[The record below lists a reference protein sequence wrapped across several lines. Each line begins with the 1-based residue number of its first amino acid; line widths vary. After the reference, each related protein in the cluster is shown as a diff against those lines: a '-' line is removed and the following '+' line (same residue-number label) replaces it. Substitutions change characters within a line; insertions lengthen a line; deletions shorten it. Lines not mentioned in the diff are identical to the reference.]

1 MSGIK
6 DQEQLE
12 EMRKRLYSRGFDAPA
27 AKRHELTDAKV
38 DVARSWNSPFPKQVA
53 EVQPVTVPQSVPQH
67 PQVDTMYQAPAP
79 APQVLPPS
87 FTPPAEVV
95 VDEEPSEEKP
105 KAHRYRKYVFFGS
118 LILFVVGIALAAAF
132 VILGGKRISADN
144 ISFNIAGQT
153 TIGSSETMSLQ
164 VAITNQ
170 NTVGVEEATLVLRYP
185 DGTRTVSDPIKNVY
199 EDRIAIGK
207 LAPGEAKNVPIQ
219 VAVFGKENDIKEI
232 KATFEYKVTGSQG
245 TFYKDAEPL
254 KFQITSSPITL
265 QVSSIGKVAAGQPI
279 EVTITAKSNTN
290 KELKDVLV
298 SAEFPNGFTYKESD
312 PKPVYNQN
320 IWKISTLKPGQS
332 VPIKIRG
339 TINGL
344 TQEKF
349 GINFSAGLANTDNQF
364 MVGSTLAEARTEFMI
379 ERPFIAVDI
388 AIAGDADRSVVL
400 EPNKPS
406 PVAITIKNTLDEAVY
421 DTRVEVVP
429 TGNAFSPASIDA
441 KKGFYDSN
449 KNVIRWDVTNNPD
462 FTQIKPGDSKR
473 IDFIVN
479 PIKSNNTA
487 SFEVT
492 VNVYARRVAE
502 ASAQEQLIG
511 TVTAAGKY
519 ASAGK
524 IGGQASF
531 MTGPVP
537 PQVGQATK
545 YLISLV
551 AEAGGNNMTNTK
563 VQTQLPTYVEW
574 QNDYSG
580 PGVVDYNPVT
590 KNISWTVGDV
600 SSGARKELTFS
611 VSILPS
617 VSQVGTTPILVNGL
631 TLTATDRF
639 TGTPINT
646 EGREVTTELSR
657 EAGYKDGNGEVVK

>member
-6 DQEQLE
+6 DQEELE
-12 EMRKRLYSRGFDAPA
+12 EMRKRLYSRGFDAPTSQ
-27 AKRHELTDAKV
+27 RHELTDKKV
-38 DVARSWNSPFPKQVA
+38 DVARSWSSPFPKQSA
-53 EVQPVTVPQSVPQH
+53 DIQPPTHH
-67 PQVDTMYQAPAP
+67 PQPIEHHLQPGEFPPAP
-79 APQVLPPS
+79 VPLVSQPP
-87 FTPPAEVV
+87 FTLLTNTD
-95 VDEEPSEEKP
+95 VDDEPKAEKP
-105 KAHRYRKYVFFGS
+105 KAHRYRKFVFFGS
-118 LILFVVGIALAAAF
+118 IILFFIGLALAAAF
-132 VILGGKRISADN
+132 VILGSKRISADN
-144 ISFNIAGQT
+144 ISFNIAGPN

-245 TFYKDAEPL
+245 TFYKEATPL

-265 QVSSIGKVAAGQPI
+265 QVTSIGKVAAGQTA
-279 EVTITAKSNTN
+279 EVTLTAKSNTN
-290 KELKDVLV
+290 KVLKDVLI
-298 SAEFPNGFTYKESD
+298 SASYPNGFTYKSSD

-320 IWKISTLKPGQS
+320 IWKIDELKPEQS
-332 VPIKIRG
+332 VTIKIKG

-344 TQEKF
+344 TQEKL
-349 GINFSAGLANTDNQF
+349 GIDFSAGLANTDNQF
-364 MVGSTLAEARTEFMI
+364 MVGSAMADARTEFAI
-379 ERPFIAVDI
+379 EQPFILVDI

-400 EPNKPS
+400 EPGKPS
-406 PVAITIKNTLDEAVY
+406 QVSITLKNTLDEAVY
-421 DTRVEVVP
+421 DTRVEIVP
-429 TGNAFSPASIDA
+429 SGNAFSAESIDA

-473 IDFIVN
+473 IDFTIN

-487 SFEVT
+487 SFDVT

-502 ASAQEQLIG
+502 SSAQEQLIG
-511 TVTAAGKY
+511 TVTATGKY
-519 ASAGK
+519 ASAGT
-524 IGGQASF
+524 IGGQASL
-531 MTGPVP
+531 MTGPQP
-537 PQVGQATK
+537 PKSGQSTK

-563 VQTQLPTYVEW
+563 VAAALPTYVEW

-580 PGVVDYNPVT
+580 PGTVDYNPVSKQLT
-590 KNISWTVGDV
+590 WSVGDV
-600 SSGARKELTFS
+600 NSGMRKELTFS
-611 VSILPS
+611 VNILPS
-617 VSQVGTTPILVNGL
+617 VSQVGTTPVLVNEQ

-639 TGTPINT
+639 TGTAINSV
-646 EGREVTTELSR
+646 GREITTELSK
-657 EAGYKDGNGEVVK
+657 EAGYERGNGQIE